1 VIKKFRGDKISK
13 TLSNSDPE
21 KVTGVGARAINKV
34 LHAKKHAETK
44 KLLIITNNSKPQG
57 IYLRLSKTSDCRL
70 ADEFQ

>member
-1 VIKKFRGDKISK
+1 VIKKLRGYKISK

-44 KLLIITNNSKPQG
+44 KLLTNNSKPQG
-57 IYLRLSKTSDCRL
+57 IYIMPLKNK
-70 ADEFQ
+70 